1 MEITRERCIETAT
14 TCRYYY
20 DCNAIAQLTLVEADR
35 TINDLQHRG
44 PAPPT
49 PPRLITSTAC
59 QTSTVETQVAIG
71 PNAPIPGPPT
81 GATVN
86 ITALQHHVY
95 KGALRNVNRLAVAQ
109 SKHHQECVDARA
121 SGHQEMAQALAATT
135 AERDAL
141 REEAARARTAL
152 DSMTAERAALQQGAE
167 DHKRELAHATTAGR
181 LLADYH
187 ADIYGQ
193 VVGEMTTLT
202 VLGVTAEAYPPAKT
216 FDEFLAIAKDK
227 DPSV

>member
-1 MEITRERCIETAT
+1 MTLKLCARCMETAN
-14 TCRYYY
+14 TCRYWH
-20 DCNAIAQLTLVEADR
+20 DCSQIAQLTLVEADR
-35 TINDLQHRG
+35 TIRALQQRG

-49 PPRLITSTAC
+49 PPRLVTSTAC
-59 QTSTVETQVAIG
+59 QTSTVEPQVAIG

-81 GATVN
+81 GAMVN
-86 ITALQHHVY
+86 ITALEHHVY
-95 KGALRNVNRLAVAQ
+95 KGAVRNCNRLAVAQ
-109 SKHHQECVDARA
+109 SKHNQECLEARA
-121 SGHQEMAQALAATT
+121 SAQALAATT

-141 REEAARARTAL
+141 QEEAARAKAAL
-152 DSMTAERAALQQGAE
+152 DSMTAERAALQQGRQ
-167 DHKRELAHATTAGR
+167 DHQREPAHATTTGR

-202 VLGVTAEAYPPAKT
+202 VLRVTAGDYPPAKIYE
-216 FDEFLAIAKDK
+216 EFLAEAKDK